1 MPRMN
6 YRSLGERSYS
16 GGQILAGVIGLLTA
30 TGLIAGG
37 AIIINQN
44 EKIKDLKI
52 SIIKNK
58 FDPDKR
64 DYYVSNKKIEKA
76 GFKPQISL
84 EEGIDEL
91 VKIFTYTKVKFKNNY

>member
-1 MPRMN
+1 M
-6 YRSLGERSYS
+6 
-16 GGQILAGVIGLLTA
+16 
-30 TGLIAGG
+30 
-37 AIIINQN
+37 
-44 EKIKDLKI
+44 KI